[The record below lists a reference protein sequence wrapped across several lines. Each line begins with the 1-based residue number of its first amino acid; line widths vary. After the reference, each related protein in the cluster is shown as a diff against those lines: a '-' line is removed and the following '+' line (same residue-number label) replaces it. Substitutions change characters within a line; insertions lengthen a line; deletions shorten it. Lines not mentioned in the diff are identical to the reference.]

1 MIRGCAAEVA
11 ISVSGVT
18 FCLGKRNEKNTIK
31 GSTLYTEGFVSDCE
45 RPVIF
50 GLLPLKDIRTGCLSD
65 LANTLRSEVQFE
77 RVSTNRPLESACGAV
92 TEFYVVNLTKGVF
105 C

>member
-1 MIRGCAAEVA
+1 MIRAAEVA
-11 ISVSGVT
+11 ISVSGV

-65 LANTLRSEVQFE
+65 LAHPAKRGS
-77 RVSTNRPLESACGAV
+77 SGISPDRPLKSACGG
-92 TEFYVVNLTKGVF
+92 Y
-105 C
+105 

>member
-1 MIRGCAAEVA
+1 MIRAAEVA
-11 ISVSGVT
+11 ISVSGV

-65 LANTLRSEVQFE
+65 LAH
-77 RVSTNRPLESACGAV
+77 PA
-92 TEFYVVNLTKGVF
+92 K
-105 C
+105 

>member
-1 MIRGCAAEVA
+1 MIRAAEVA
-11 ISVSGVT
+11 ISVSGV

-50 GLLPLKDIRTGCLSD
+50 GLLPLKDIRTGCLPNSR
-65 LANTLRSEVQFE
+65 APYEARFIWNISRQT
-77 RVSTNRPLESACGAV
+77 A
-92 TEFYVVNLTKGVF
+92 
-105 C
+105 

>member
-1 MIRGCAAEVA
+1 MICAAEVA
-11 ISVSGVT
+11 ISVSGV

-50 GLLPLKDIRTGCLSD
+50 GLLPLKDIRTGCLPD
-65 LANTLRSEVQFE
+65 LAHPARRDSFE
-77 RVSTNRPLESACGAV
+77 RVFNRPLESACGG
-92 TEFYVVNLTKGVF
+92 Y
-105 C
+105 